1 MNTSSLAKTSLIL
14 LAALSVSADEFHWNR
29 TSGNGNW
36 HDTSNW
42 TDADGNSV
50 SSYPGENGTTD
61 VAVFHGMGMSRRVYI
76 NVPLDLACVRFEDGN
91 TTFCHTPTEHF
102 HADRFEFSDH
112 ATFGYMEGG
121 PHYGAFLQPDD
132 FTIGNRSDLL
142 VNDGVI
148 RGTMNYQN
156 QASGNWGSR
165 LALGIDTDGKLL
177 TGQGSRQNDLNMW
190 SGDTTHSN
198 PYGLFFGMW
207 GDFRSVSFKNAGTWT
222 LTIPSGL
229 IATENQYGAVG
240 RPSDNA
246 QGTVTTGIEPL
257 YFWPRYE
264 ENKIQTN
271 YFRAKILAPTFLQCG
286 SGCTVL
292 FDDHSTE
299 TCAYEVTAGI
309 LQLGG
314 GVCNNNDNQ
323 PFDPDKVE
331 NWNCP
336 LGTGPVHV
344 RWDGT
349 LHVASANVFN
359 AHTALFIHSFR
370 DRGRNKNATNVIRGQ
385 IIMDEDGT
393 VRYLTIDDR
402 SMLPGTYGSS
412 ASGADIQRDDI
423 FSGPGVLTVLA
434 CEGGATC
441 VLLK

>member
-14 LAALSVSADEFHWNR
+14 LAALSVSADEFHWNK
-29 TSGNGNW
+29 TSGGGDWNW
-36 HDTSNW
+36 HTPSNW
-42 TDADGNSV
+42 TDADGNPV

-76 NVPLDLACVRFEDGN
+76 SKDIDLACVRFEDGN
-91 TTFCHTPTEHF
+91 QTCVHKPANHF
-102 HADRFEFSDH
+102 HADRFEFSKH
-112 ATFGYMEGG
+112 ATFGYMADDYGG
-121 PHYGAFLQPDD
+121 WVNPSD
-132 FTIGNRSDLL
+132 FTIGNRDEIL

-156 QASGNWGSR
+156 QASGNWASR
-165 LALGIDTDGKLL
+165 KALGIDTDGKLQ
-177 TGQGSRQNDLNMW
+177 TGRGEQTGDYDLWGN
-190 SGDTTHSN
+190 STYSN
-198 PYGLFFGMW
+198 PYGRYFGQW
-207 GDFRSVSFKNAGTWT
+207 GDFRSVNFKNNGAWT
-222 LTIPSGL
+222 LTLPSGL
-229 IATENQYGAVG
+229 LVACNQFGSVG
-240 RPSDNA
+240 RPSDGQ
-246 QGTVTTGIEPL
+246 QGTVTTGGEPL
-257 YFWPRYE
+257 YYWPSYQESVIR
-264 ENKIQTN
+264 TN
-271 YFRAKILAPTFLQCG
+271 YFRAKIDAPTFLQCG
-286 SGCTVL
+286 SGCTLL

-299 TCAYEVTAGI
+299 TCAYEVTAGV

-314 GVCNNNDNQ
+314 NLYVDNTST
-323 PFDPDKVE
+323 VE
-331 NWNCP
+331 FRSCS
-336 LGTGPVHV
+336 LGTGPIHI

-349 LHVASANVFN
+349 LYVACANPFNVF
-359 AHTALFIHSFR
+359 TSLFIHSFR
-370 DRGRNKNATNVIRGQ
+370 DRGRDKNATNVLRGQ